1 MKVLVVA
8 VHPDDETL
16 GCGGTILKHKD
27 NNDSVDWLIL
37 TRSFNEEFNTI
48 REKEIE
54 QVSELYRFNKVFKMG
69 WEATKLDRVSFSEI
83 VDKAGKV
90 ISESKPDIIYLP
102 HPSDIHTDHQV
113 AFKAIY
119 SCTKSF
125 RYPFIKKILAMETLS
140 ETEFSPPINNSHF
153 NPNYF
158 VNIEKHLQEKLN
170 IFKLYKSEVQ
180 LAPSPRS
187 LDVIKSLA
195 KFRGSSCNSNYAE
208 CFVLL
213 KEIVS

>member
-37 TRSFNEEFNTI
+37 TRSFNEEFNKT

-54 QVSELYRFNKVFKMG
+54 QVSELYRFDKVFKMG
-69 WEATKLDRVSFSEI
+69 WEATRLDRVSFSEI

-90 ISESKPDIIYLP
+90 ILESKPDIIYLP
-102 HPSDIHTDHQV
+102 HPSDIHTDHQI

-140 ETEFSPPINNSHF
+140 ETEFSPPINNSQF

-180 LAPSPRS
+180 MAPSPRS